1 MNYDHGK
8 RLALLAA
15 GLAIQ
20 GVCGASPANHSGLWW
35 NPAEAGW
42 GVAIEEQGSVV
53 SAVMATYDASG
64 QPVWFI
70 LPHADKAAVE
80 EADASA
86 PPAFNGTYYRTNGL
100 PQLDTC
106 TRCGDPPLFPEQVG
120 LTDLGNAGFVFNADG
135 SATFMTP
142 TSSLGAKAITPEVFA
157 SQESSSSCGGD
168 AASSQPARYQGF
180 WANASESGW
189 GLYIAHQADVV
200 FGIWLTYSANGNP
213 LWYSMP
219 LARGDGNSYSGPIVF
234 STGPAFDDPLY
245 DASRVGAME
254 VGSATMS
261 FDDAN
266 NAHLQYNLPGL
277 YAGTRDVARQVFSES
292 AEAAT
297 CD

>member
-1 MNYDHGK
+1 MRNDHGK

-20 GVCGASPANHSGLWW
+20 GVCGASAANHSGLWW

-42 GVAIEEQGSVV
+42 GVAIEEQGNAV
-53 SAVMATYDASG
+53 SAVMATYDESG

-70 LPHADKAAVE
+70 LPRAEKGAIDSSDAA
-80 EADASA
+80 A
-86 PPAFNGTYYRTNGL
+86 PLTFSGTYYRTAGL
-100 PQLDTC
+100 TQLDTC
-106 TRCGDPPLFPEQVG
+106 TRCGDPPLFPEQVVA
-120 LTDLGNAGFVFNADG
+120 TELGSAGFVFNADG
-135 SATFMTP
+135 GATFMTP
-142 TSSLGAKAITPEVFA
+142 TSSLGAKSITPEVFA
-157 SQESSSSCGGD
+157 ASESSCSGD
-168 AASSQPARYQGF
+168 SPASSSPRYQGF
-180 WANASESGW
+180 WANVNESGW
-189 GLYIAHQADVV
+189 GLYLAHQADVV
-200 FGIWLTYSANGNP
+200 FGIWLTYSAKGDP

-219 LARGDGNSYSGPIVF
+219 LTHGDGNSYSGPIVF

-245 DASRVGAME
+245 DATRVGAME

-266 NAHLQYNLPGL
+266 NAHLEYSLPGL
-277 YAGTRDVARQVFSES
+277 YAGTRDVARQVFDQS